1 MKGNEEMESTL
12 KQVKKEDYLKIMEKY
27 YLLDVAF
34 KLTDILYEEKDD
46 EGRIKFDIG
55 ETLNLISSF
64 VPAKALLEKDFCT
77 DTMSSTISE
86 EDVKLANRL
95 FNFLN
100 QSFIPFMSSGLQL
113 VPKKEKIDD
122 EKKHWNVLYGK
133 ALRDRNALLLPFF
146 PVDWLAAKNVINKDT
161 KVFDI
166 GTSLGMYSW
175 LFKICFGTEYIIGMD
190 KKEILDS
197 ARVLLQDVLPWDVTI
212 PHTFPPLPDVEN
224 DVYFISEVLH
234 TMSIDKA
241 KRLLTACYD
250 KTGETLIINE
260 LTPRAGAYNFWMN
273 KRLEQCGSN
282 GRLIEHDDL
291 KRMCE
296 DIGWNKD
303 STIYW
308 GPYHYM
314 LTFRKGKIK

>member
-27 YLLDVAF
+27 YLLDVAL

-46 EGRIKFDIG
+46 EGRIAFGIG
-55 ETLNLISSF
+55 KSLNLISAF

-77 DTMSSTISE
+77 DTMSSTTSE

-113 VPKKEKIDD
+113 VPKKEKTNE
-122 EKKHWNVLYGK
+122 EKNHWNVLYGK
-133 ALRDRNALLLPFF
+133 AIRDRNALLLPFF

-175 LFKICFGTEYIIGMD
+175 LFKICLGTKHIIGMD

-197 ARVLLQDVLPWDVTI
+197 ARVLLQGGLPWDVTI
-212 PHTFPPLPDVEN
+212 PHTFPPLPDVEK

-234 TMSIDKA
+234 TMSIEKA
-241 KRLLTACYD
+241 KQLLTACYD
-250 KTGETLIINE
+250 SFDSGTLIVNE
-260 LTPRAGAYNFWMN
+260 LIPEKSPYTFWMN
-273 KRLEQCGSN
+273 KRLEQCGSK
-282 GRLIEHDDL
+282 GELIGYTDL
-291 KRMCE
+291 VRMCE
-296 DIGWNKD
+296 NVGWNEC

-308 GPYHYM
+308 GPCHYM
-314 LTFRKGKIK
+314 VTFKKGK